1 MEGCGE
7 QGGLHSRT
15 LRSFPCREALHGAAP
30 HAEGAGGRAGG
41 DLLLQSLGDTRA
53 QEVLLVSGCGQRG
66 RGAPAASPL
75 TASLPC
81 RYQNGT
87 LLDRTAHRYSSRLV
101 LRALR
106 PEQAGT
112 YHCKASSE
120 AGAIRS
126 APAQLTVLGER
137 GLGCVGRPVLA
148 GRPAAVA
155 FVGWPFWLAE
165 CTGVGPPTLCGRP
178 VAEASEQ
185 LLLLLLALGVLAV
198 LSMVCLLVPGHP

>member
-1 MEGCGE
+1 MCPTAPERWWHTSCCRSWVSTAPHGCAMEGCGE

-81 RYQNGT
+81 RYHNGT

-101 LRALR
+101 LRALT
-106 PEQAGT
+106 PEQAGS
-112 YHCKASSE
+112 YHCKASTE

-137 GLGCVGRPVLA
+137 G
-148 GRPAAVA
+148 
-155 FVGWPFWLAE
+155 WD
-165 CTGVGPPTLCGRP
+165 LCGAGTRCW
-178 VAEASEQ
+178 EH
-185 LLLLLLALGVLAV
+185 GIC
-198 LSMVCLLVPGHP
+198 MG